1 MGAQSI
7 LSLLLSLSSS
17 LCSLLCYFGW
27 FVSGFAGFGP
37 IIERILSP
45 SYLHL
50 RWQSDVFDFG
60 LDPTPDHHLDIIPD
74 FAYSQDPQALLR
86 SDVILISHWWIAI
99 LISLHGKVF
108 LFNLQGTGWLTLNF
122 IFQVAYVWF
131 GKLPR

>member
-17 LCSLLCYFGW
+17 LCLLLWFFGW

-37 IIERILSP
+37 IIERLLSP

-50 RWQSDVFDFG
+50 RWQSDVCDFG
-60 LDPTPDHHLDIIPD
+60 LDPTHHHYLEIIPD
-74 FAYSQDPQALLR
+74 FEYSQDPLALLR

-99 LISLHGKVF
+99 LIGFPDLVRIYFES
-108 LFNLQGTGWLTLNF
+108 F
-122 IFQVAYVWF
+122 ILD
-131 GKLPR
+131 G